1 MPMIEAAVPGLLA
14 GRNFLADDDFTVQE
28 YIQVLDRAAELKA
41 AHRRG
46 EPHDHQ
52 LRGKTIAMLF
62 QKPSTRTRV
71 SFEAGAAQLGAHALY
86 LSASDLQLGRGET
99 VDDTG
104 RVLARYVD
112 LIMARVVRHDDI
124 VALGACGLPTINGL
138 SDRYHPTQAL
148 ADMLT
153 IREHLGGWSGRTLAY
168 VGVANNMS
176 NSLQL
181 AGALLGLNVR
191 VVCPPGRRPAEEVLD
206 RARAHAVTSGAAIEV
221 VHDPTAGVR
230 GADVVYTDV
239 WRSMGDPGGLA
250 LTDLEPYRVTER
262 LMDCTGPAA
271 KFMHCLPMV
280 RGQEVA
286 AAVADGPESI
296 IFDQAENRLHVHK
309 ALLVELLPMGAR
321 EDRQARS

>member
-1 MPMIEAAVPGLLA
+1 MTQAETTKVLA
-14 GRNFLADDDFTVQE
+14 GRNFLADDDFSVDE
-28 YIQVLDRAAELKA
+28 YLRVLDRAAELKA

-46 EPHDHQ
+46 EPQDGL

-86 LSASDLQLGRGET
+86 LSAGDLQLGRGET

-112 LIMARVVRHDDI
+112 LIMARVLRHDDI
-124 VALGACGLPTINGL
+124 VALGACGLPAINGL

-153 IREHLGGWSGRTLAY
+153 IREHLGGWHGRTLAY
-168 VGVANNMS
+168 IGVANNMS

-191 VVCPPGRRPAEEVLD
+191 IVCPPGRQPEPDILR
-206 RARAHAVTSGAAIEV
+206 RARDLAASSGAEVEV
-221 VHDPTAGVR
+221 VHEPTAGVR

-239 WRSMGDPGGLA
+239 WRSMGDPGGLS
-250 LTDLEPYRVTER
+250 LTDLEPYRVTEG
-262 LMDCTGPAA
+262 LMDYTAPET
-271 KFMHCLPMV
+271 KFMHCLPML

-309 ALLVELLPMGAR
+309 ALLVELLPSR
-321 EDRQARS
+321 